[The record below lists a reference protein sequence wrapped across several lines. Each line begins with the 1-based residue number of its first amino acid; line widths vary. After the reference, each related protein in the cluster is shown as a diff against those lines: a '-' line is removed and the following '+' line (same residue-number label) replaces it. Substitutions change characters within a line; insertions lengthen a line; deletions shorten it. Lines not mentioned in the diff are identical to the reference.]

1 MHAFLTSNHSCYPFQ
16 TKHIPP
22 APEKKP
28 NKGRDVKHKRI
39 IALALV
45 LALFGV
51 LALMIHLW
59 IGDGRVQAGGVIEH
73 EQVTV
78 MPGDTLWSISR
89 QQVEPNED
97 IRGYIQKLIRLNGL
111 KSADIQTGQV
121 LQLP

>member
-1 MHAFLTSNHSCYPFQ
+1 MHAFLTTKHSCYPFQ
-16 TKHIPP
+16 SNHIPP
-22 APEKKP
+22 VSEKKP
-28 NKGRDVKHKRI
+28 NRGRNVKHKRI

-45 LALFGV
+45 LALFGA

-111 KSADIQTGQV
+111 KGADIHSGQV
-121 LQLP
+121 LLLP